1 MLATHKS
8 NKEGTELSSQGEAQ
22 LHFCSA
28 SVVCHHHCYAAP
40 SAIPRCHSL
49 PASSTSRLSA
59 WNSSSV
65 NVATSAEVCRSHWL
79 VFQTPLFMLFRLV
92 AHIIQQLSVTALGV
106 PPPHTQQQPAQGQL
120 QPFSTWKSSEQ
131 PAKPAFLPWRTH
143 RDGIARRDHIHP
155 TFTTDSA
162 LPKGLLW
169 LQSRG
174 SQVCIP
180 MLQLLEDPPQQLGL
194 C

>member
-1 MLATHKS
+1 VLATHKS

-65 NVATSAEVCRSHWL
+65 NVATSAEVCKSLACLPNTLIHA
-79 VFQTPLFMLFRLV
+79 FQTSCSHNLAAECNCVRSSTSTHPV
-92 AHIIQQLSVTALGV
+92 ATSTGSAPALQHLENLRAASKTSFPSMV
-106 PPPHTQQQPAQGQL
+106 
-120 QPFSTWKSSEQ
+120 
-131 PAKPAFLPWRTH
+131 
-143 RDGIARRDHIHP
+143 HP
-155 TFTTDSA
+155 QRWNCTT
-162 LPKGLLW
+162 
-169 LQSRG
+169 
-174 SQVCIP
+174 
-180 MLQLLEDPPQQLGL
+180 
-194 C
+194 